1 MHKSLFFLF
10 FLLFINLG
18 IKGQIPSE
26 KPKLVV
32 AIVVEQMR
40 YDYILRYWDKFEKE
54 GFKKLINEGMNC
66 KNARLNYLLTQGAP
80 GIASIFTGALPG
92 SHGIVGEE
100 WYMRL
105 KKEKYNCVED
115 DNALTIGSTSI
126 NGKKSPKWLI
136 SSSINDEMKL
146 FSNGKSKVFSVSLN
160 DYASILAGGKTANAC
175 YWYDDKT
182 GYWIT
187 SSYYQDSLPKWV
199 NTFNEKLLPEFYLQQ
214 EWNTLLP
221 ISSYTESQPDSSNYE
236 LGFGKDKFTFPYLM
250 SEQKSKVSLKK
261 HEIRYQLLRNI
272 PSGNTYTLD
281 FALAT
286 MVNEKLGN
294 GESTDFISITFSAID
309 NIGHKFGP
317 NSVEIQD
324 AFLRLDQNM
333 AHLLSFIDKQYG
345 KENVLVFLTSNHGVS
360 GIPNFLKE
368 KKMHAGY
375 FKYHYSVAL
384 LKSYLN
390 ALYGEGDWVS
400 AYINQQVY
408 LNRQLIESAKL
419 SLEEV
424 QKKVALFLVQYSGVA
439 NTITASDLQSNN
451 FKGGSVFEK
460 MQNSFHQE
468 RSGDVI
474 LNLEPGWIQDKLEAA
489 DHGSGSV
496 YDTHV
501 PLLWYGWKIKRGSIT
516 RRVNIEQ
523 IAASL
528 AEFLQISYPTSCESE
543 PIEELT
549 K

>member
-1 MHKSLFFLF
+1 MAKILYFLSLFIILQT
-10 FLLFINLG
+10 IG
-18 IKGQIPSE
+18 KAQIPSE
-26 KPKLVV
+26 KPKLVIT
-32 AIVVEQMR
+32 IVVEQMR
-40 YDYILRYWDKFEKE
+40 YEYLLRFWDKFEKE
-54 GFKKLINEGMNC
+54 GFKRLINEGTNC
-66 KNARLNYLLTQGAP
+66 KNARLNYLLTQGAS
-80 GIASIFTGALPG
+80 GIATIYSGANPG
-92 SHGIVGEE
+92 SHGIIGEE

-105 KKEKYNCVED
+105 KKEKYYCVED
-115 DNALTIGSTSI
+115 ENVKTVGSNSTD
-126 NGKKSPKWLI
+126 GKKSPKWLVTTTI
-136 SSSINDEMKL
+136 TDELKL
-146 FSNGKSKVFSVSLN
+146 FTNNNAKVFSISLN
-160 DYASILAGGKTANAC
+160 DYSAILAGGKTANAC
-175 YWYDDKT
+175 YWYDDKS

-187 SSYYQDSLPKWV
+187 SSFYSDSLPKWV
-199 NTFNEKLLPEFYLQQ
+199 KTFNEKLLPEFYLQQ

-221 ISSYTESQPDSSNYE
+221 INTYTESQQDSSAYE

-250 SEQKSKVSLKK
+250 TEQKSKVSLRKQD
-261 HEIRYQLLRNI
+261 IRYQLLRSI

-281 FALAT
+281 FALALL
-286 MVNEKLGN
+286 VNEKLGQGN
-294 GESTDFISITFSAID
+294 TTDFLAITFSAID

-317 NSVEIQD
+317 NSIEIQD
-324 AFLRLDQNM
+324 AMLRLDQNI
-333 AHLLSFIDKQYG
+333 AHLLSFIDSQYG
-345 KENVLVFLTSNHGVS
+345 KENVLVMLTSNHGVS
-360 GIPNFLKE
+360 AIPNFLKE
-368 KKMHAGY
+368 KRVHSGY

-419 SLEEV
+419 SLKEV
-424 QKKVALFLVQYSGVA
+424 QEKVALFLVQYSGVA

-451 FKGGSVFEK
+451 FKGGSFFEK

-474 LNLEPGWIQDKLEAA
+474 INLEPGWIQDKLEAA

-501 PLLWYGWKIKRGSIT
+501 PLLWYGWKIKRGSIS
-516 RRVNIEQ
+516 RKIYIEQ

-528 AEFLQISYPTSCESE
+528 AEFLQISYPASCDSE
-543 PIEELT
+543 PIEELI